1 MNNPNP
7 PTKSIDI
14 STQDGLDLLKIKA
27 KYYGHYADNLKV
39 LELIEEI
46 ERLRA
51 DPDEALLKATEK
63 LGW

>member
-14 STQDGLDLLKIKA
+14 STQEGLDLLRIKA
-27 KYYGHYADNLKV
+27 KYYGHYAEFLKV
-39 LELIEEI
+39 VELIDEI
-46 ERLRA
+46 ESSRA
-51 DPDEALLKATEK
+51 DPELACHEAAKK